1 MLVVMQVMSHGGE
14 DQREWGLAGGE
25 FFAQRGE
32 NLCIGGRRRREG
44 AGCVGGWLGR
54 GG

>member
-14 DQREWGLAGGE
+14 VQREWGLAGGE

-32 NLCIGGRRRREG
+32 NLCIGGRREEG
-44 AGCVGGWLGR
+44 GGWLCRWVVG
-54 GG
+54 